1 MAGTS
6 VADRLQKIRSR
17 INEACVACGRDP
29 ASVRVLAVS
38 KLHSLHAIREAYDE
52 GQKDFAENYV
62 QEAIEKLD
70 QLDSLPVRWHF
81 IGRLQTN
88 KIKYIGNRFEIVH
101 SVDRAPVA
109 DQLERVST
117 RRRQDIFLQYN
128 VGGEDSKG
136 GASEAGVR
144 DLLAHVVAKCP
155 ALRVLGLMVMPPL
168 GDGRAREHFANA
180 RRLLETLRA
189 EGHPLDQLSMGTS
202 ADFEDAI
209 KEGATWIRIGT
220 EIFGAREEKT

>member
-6 VADRLQKIRSR
+6 VADRLQKVKKKIA
-17 INEACVACGRDP
+17 EACVACGRAP
-29 ASVRVLAVS
+29 KSVNLLAVS
-38 KLHSLHAIREAYDE
+38 KLHSRHAIREAYDE

-62 QEAIEKLD
+62 QEAVEKLD
-70 QLDSLPVRWHF
+70 QLESLPVRWHF

-88 KIKYIGNRFEIVH
+88 KIKYIGGRFAAIH
-101 SVDRAPVA
+101 SVDRVSVA
-109 DQLERVST
+109 DGLERVST
-117 RRRQDIFLQYN
+117 RKRQDIFIQFN
-128 VGGEDSKG
+128 VASEEAKG
-136 GASEAGVR
+136 GADEAGVR

-155 ALRVLGLMVMPPL
+155 NLRVLGLMVMPPL
-168 GDGRAREHFANA
+168 GDGRAREHFAQA
-180 RRLLETLRA
+180 RRLLESLKA
-189 EGHPLDQLSMGTS
+189 DGHPLDQLSMGTS